1 MDYLINLGGITASSS
16 AHHILIVATFTII
29 GFGLKYIDD
38 VFDEE
43 LFNKSVAMLL
53 APILV
58 LLWAGVSIYDSFSAT
73 ILFAILLAV
82 LISGKVDNLIFRI
95 SSIALIFSLFLTK
108 TLDLSLIPLFSLTL
122 LGVADELGNDYVD
135 KQKTHEVCEFL
146 FSHRCCMKVGVLGLC
161 CLFLL
166 PWLYLIAFLA
176 FDSTYEAVRLF
187 EHQDV
192 SDLKIG
198 AKQFYLATIILHKF
212 K

>member
-1 MDYLINLGGITASSS
+1 MDYLITLGGITPSSS
-16 AHHILIVATFTII
+16 VRHIFIVATFAII

-38 VFDEE
+38 AFDEE

-58 LLWAGVSIYDSFSAT
+58 LLWARVSIYDSFSAT

-82 LISGKVDNLIFRI
+82 LIAGKVDNLIFRI
-95 SSIALIFSLFLTK
+95 SSIVLILSLFVTK
-108 TLDLSLIPLFSLTL
+108 MLDLSLIPLFSLTV

-135 KQKTHEVCEFL
+135 NQKTHEICEFI

-161 CLFLL
+161 CVFLL

-176 FDSTYEAVRLF
+176 FDSTYEAVRLL
-187 EHQDV
+187 EHQEV
-192 SDLKIG
+192 SDLRIE
-198 AKQFYLATIILHKF
+198 AKQFHLATIILHKF